1 MCVFCAPI
9 PATAAVGAKLN
20 ADQRQNEET
29 RRLPIPKITMILIGL
44 LAICSAIYHTQIWRS
59 RVRMRYFIFTLI
71 FIFLLSACAQPT
83 SREASQTSA
92 PVVLTSTTFL
102 ADITRNVTDERVTV
116 ESLLSPGADP
126 HQYQAV
132 PADMQKIANSQ
143 VVIVN
148 GLHYDQ
154 FLQSEL
160 ENAGGT
166 ALLVTASNGLEPR
179 QMKEETGETVTDPH
193 MWMSPTRVIKY
204 VENIRDGLIKADPDG
219 ADVYKANAD
228 AYIAQL
234 KDLDTWIKQ
243 QVSQIPKERRLLVTN
258 HDSLGYFAEQYGF
271 MVIGTIVPGVS
282 SEASP
287 SAREIAKLIDE
298 IKATGA
304 PAAFLDISDNPH
316 LADQIAADTNIKV
329 VTDLYIETLSP
340 SDGPAA
346 TYIEMIKYDVSQIE
360 NALR

>member
-1 MCVFCAPI
+1 
-9 PATAAVGAKLN
+9 
-20 ADQRQNEET
+20 
-29 RRLPIPKITMILIGL
+29 
-44 LAICSAIYHTQIWRS
+44 
-59 RVRMRYFIFTLI
+59 MRYFTVTLI
-71 FIFLLSACAQPT
+71 FVFLLSACTQPK
-83 SREASQTSA
+83 SREASQTTT

-102 ADITRNVTDERVTV
+102 ADITRNVAGERVTV

-126 HQYQAV
+126 HEYQAV
-132 PADMQKIANSQ
+132 PSDVQKIAKSN

-154 FLQSEL
+154 FMQLLL

-166 ALLVTASNGLEPR
+166 SLVVTASNGLEPR
-179 QMKEETGETVTDPH
+179 QMKEETGEIVTDPH
-193 MWMSPTRVIKY
+193 MWMSPIRVIKY
-204 VENIRDGLIKADPDG
+204 VENIRDGLIKADPVG
-219 ADVYKANAD
+219 ADVYKVHAD
-228 AYIAQL
+228 AYISQL

-243 QVSQIPKERRLLVTN
+243 QVSQIPNERRLLVTN

-271 MVIGTIVPGVS
+271 TVIGTIVPGVS
-282 SEASP
+282 SEAAP
-287 SAREIAKLIDE
+287 SAQQIAKLIDE

-304 PAAFLDISDNPH
+304 PAAFLNISDNPH
-316 LADQIAADTNIKV
+316 LADQIATETNIKV

-346 TYIEMIKYDVSQIE
+346 TYIEMIKYDVAQIV

>member
-1 MCVFCAPI
+1 
-9 PATAAVGAKLN
+9 
-20 ADQRQNEET
+20 
-29 RRLPIPKITMILIGL
+29 
-44 LAICSAIYHTQIWRS
+44 
-59 RVRMRYFIFTLI
+59 MRYFTLTLI
-71 FIFLLSACAQPT
+71 FVLLLSACAQLT
-83 SREASQTSA
+83 SRETSQTTA
-92 PVVLTSTTFL
+92 PVVLTSTTFI
-102 ADITRNVTDERVTV
+102 ADITRNIAGERVTV
-116 ESLLSPGADP
+116 DSLLSPDVDP
-126 HQYQAV
+126 HTYQAV
-132 PADMQKIANSQ
+132 PSDVQKIANSK

-148 GLHYDQ
+148 GLRYDQ
-154 FLQSEL
+154 FMQSLL

-166 ALLVTASNGLEPR
+166 PLVVTASNGLEPR
-179 QMKEETGETVTDPH
+179 QMEEETGEIVIDPH
-193 MWMSPTRVIKY
+193 MWMSPIRVIKY
-204 VENIRDGLIKADPDG
+204 VENIRDGLIEADPDQ
-219 ADVYKANAD
+219 ADVYKANAE
-228 AYIAQL
+228 AYISQL

-287 SAREIAKLIDE
+287 SAQQIAKLIDE

-316 LADQIAADTNIKV
+316 LADQIAADTKIKV
-329 VTDLYIETLSP
+329 VIDLYIETLSP

-346 TYIEMIKYDVSQIE
+346 TYIDMIKYDVTQIV